1 VSFLLTIGLTGGI
14 GSGKSTVSQW
24 FRTKGVSVIDADKT
38 VHQLLISDS
47 KLIAALIRTFGQEI
61 TGEHG
66 EISRSKLGK
75 LVFAEEAARRSLE
88 SIVHPRVLEDM
99 EQTREVIQN
108 SGEKVC
114 VWDVPLLFETGFE
127 KYVDQV
133 WVVWVPQDIQIQRVL
148 KRDNLTI
155 REVKSRI
162 SAQWMLESK
171 RLRADVVIDNS
182 GTIQRTLLQLDQ
194 AWEKIE
200 GIISKR

>member
-24 FRTKGVSVIDADKT
+24 FKTKGVPVVDADKT
-38 VHQLLISDS
+38 VHQLLMSDS
-47 KLIAALIRTFGQEI
+47 KLIAALIHTFGQEI

-75 LVFAEEAARRSLE
+75 LVFANEAARKSLE
-88 SIVHPRVLEDM
+88 AIVHPRVLEDM
-99 EQTREVIQN
+99 EQTREVLQN

-133 WVVWVPQDIQIQRVL
+133 WVVWVPQDLQIQRVL

-155 REVKSRI
+155 REVEARI
-162 SAQWMLESK
+162 SAQWLLEGK
-171 RLRADVVIDNS
+171 RSRADVVIDNS
-182 GTIQRTLLQLDQ
+182 GTIQKTLLQLDQ